1 MMRASWQRLDP
12 GKAKVMPVGQGKHL
26 LPRVGVG
33 GGEGGRPRCR
43 PALRTGLLSDPG
55 LLLGSQGAAVGES
68 ASFHL
73 RGATRLR
80 PFLSDAGRA
89 RNPRHLQ
96 TALLP
101 TRSALGGSGGGP
113 RPPTRSPQGSAGC
126 TGFRLLS
133 AIPSAA
139 LDLVSPTW
147 HRPCPL
153 LALQLGSE
161 DGPGDTP
168 PLPSS
173 HLMGRGGGGYSQAVS
188 AHGNSAPSLG

>member
-68 ASFHL
+68 ASFRL

-80 PFLSDAGRA
+80 PFLSDAGLA

-101 TRSALGGSGGGP
+101 TRSALGGLWGRPTAAHALPPRLCRLHWLPASFCNSKCCSG
-113 RPPTRSPQGSAGC
+113 
-126 TGFRLLS
+126 
-133 AIPSAA
+133 PSE
-139 LDLVSPTW
+139 PY
-147 HRPCPL
+147 
-153 LALQLGSE
+153 LA
-161 DGPGDTP
+161 PA
-168 PLPSS
+168 LPSPRTPAR
-173 HLMGRGGGGYSQAVS
+173 L
-188 AHGNSAPSLG
+188 